1 MKVIEYQMMTEVNRG
16 TDEKPVI
23 EQVFQDA
30 VITCNSEE
38 NLEKN
43 IEIAKAE
50 AYNGEYTVE
59 DLPDVNRETE

>member
-1 MKVIEYQMMTEVNRG
+1 MKAIKYKIMTEINRG
-16 TDEKPVI
+16 TDEKPVV
-23 EQVFQDA
+23 EQTFQDA

-50 AYNGEYTVE
+50 AYKGEYTVE
-59 DLPDVNRETE
+59 DLPDVNSKTE